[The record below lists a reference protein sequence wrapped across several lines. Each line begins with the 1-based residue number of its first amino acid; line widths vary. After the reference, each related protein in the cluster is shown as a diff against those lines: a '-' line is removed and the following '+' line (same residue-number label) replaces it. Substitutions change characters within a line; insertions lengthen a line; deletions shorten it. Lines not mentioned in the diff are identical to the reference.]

1 VKLVDIFDTFY
12 RILQGGRALNVGDC
26 ALFQAGNAPPF
37 IGILR
42 KVTLETV
49 DQVKLTVNWLY
60 RPTDI
65 KLAKGS
71 LLEAAPNEIFYS
83 FHRDVI
89 SEETLLHPCKV
100 AFLRKG
106 IELPEGVSS
115 FVCRRVYDTANKC
128 LWWLSDR
135 DYTNV
140 SIAFTL

>member
-89 SEETLLHPCKV
+89 SDAKASNYLKE
-100 AFLRKG
+100 FLRLSAEESTTLRTSVYG
-106 IELPEGVSS
+106 GFQIEIIPM
-115 FVCRRVYDTANKC
+115 
-128 LWWLSDR
+128 
-135 DYTNV
+135 
-140 SIAFTL
+140 